1 MELFVIMDPQKN
13 QIFLGII
20 RDIIKKGHID
30 SITHAV
36 VQFFKI
42 INNILVFILDY
53 AKSFNNKKIN

>member
-1 MELFVIMDPQKN
+1 MDPQKN

-42 INNILVFILDY
+42 INNILVITWDY
-53 AKSFNNKKIN
+53 AKSFNNKNIN

>member
-1 MELFVIMDPQKN
+1 MDPQKN

-42 INNILVFILDY
+42 INNILVFTWDY
-53 AKSFNNKKIN
+53 AKSFNNKNIN